1 MSSKMNDF
9 MLQQLLSENQR
20 LKRELELS
28 KEAIK
33 VSDACNT
40 LIEFVT
46 HTEDPF
52 DKSMLSF
59 SCNIYCESI
68 ILLILVQY

>member
-9 MLQQLLSENQR
+9 MLQQLLAENQR

-33 VSDACNT
+33 VSEACKT
-40 LIEFVT
+40 LIDYVKN
-46 HTEDPF
+46 TEEPF
-52 DKSMLSF
+52 DKANYTGDNEF
-59 SCNIYCESI
+59 IKKHGICR
-68 ILLILVQY
+68 

>member
-1 MSSKMNDF
+1 MNDF

-33 VSDACNT
+33 VSEACTT

-52 DKSMLSF
+52 DKSKYTGENEFIKKSGGL
-59 SCNIYCESI
+59 CG
-68 ILLILVQY
+68 